1 MSKLRVL
8 LILVSITLGAAVVAL
23 GLTLTQMRAATELPK
38 LGKVPEFSLTE
49 RSGKTVGLKDLLGHV
64 WVADFIF
71 TSCSGPC
78 PLLSRHMARLQKND
92 QLNGLRL
99 VSISVDPTRDTPE
112 VLRTYAERYGASP
125 DRWWFLTG
133 PLAQIQSLVGDG
145 FHLPMQAAGDGTAEV
160 LHSTRIALID
170 PEGQIRG
177 YYDVLDEESRA
188 QLVRATEHLLESK
201 GR

>member
-23 GLTLTQMRAATELPK
+23 GLTLTHIRAAAELPK
-38 LGKVPEFSLTE
+38 LGKVPDFSLTE

-78 PLLSRHMARLQKND
+78 PLLSRHMARLEKND
-92 QLNGLRL
+92 QLSGLRL
-99 VSISVDPTRDTPE
+99 VSISVDPTRDTSE
-112 VLRTYAERYGASP
+112 ALRAYAERYGASP

-133 PLAQIQSLVGDG
+133 PAPQIQSLVGDG
-145 FHLPMQAAGDGTAEV
+145 FHLPLEASEDGSAAV

-170 PEGQIRG
+170 PEGEIRG
-177 YYDVLDEESRA
+177 YYDVLDEESRT
-188 QLVRATEHLLESK
+188 QLVQAAQRLLESLP
-201 GR
+201 R